1 MHAVQLPFPIG
12 IEPLFHDDVMPTTQ
26 QYCSRGFEQLYSIL
40 ITHFIRLIL
49 LFIIF
54 IRWADKQSRRQKI
67 YE

>member
-1 MHAVQLPFPIG
+1 MTTLC
-12 IEPLFHDDVMPTTQ
+12 PTTQ

-54 IRWADKQSRRQKI
+54 IRWADKPVSYTHLTLPTI
-67 YE
+67 A

>member
-12 IEPLFHDDVMPTTQ
+12 IEPLFHDDVM
-26 QYCSRGFEQLYSIL
+26 YCSRGFEQLYSIL

>member
-1 MHAVQLPFPIG
+1 MQCSCRFRLASSRSSITTLC
-12 IEPLFHDDVMPTTQ
+12 PTTQ